1 MQDETNMPDDK
12 SINRGELLSLT
23 AEIVSAHVANN
34 VVARAD
40 VGGLIQSV
48 FDAMNRLAGGEL
60 AAPVEPSPPS
70 R

>member
-12 SINRGELLSLT
+12 SIDRGELLSLT

-34 VVARAD
+34 AVAGAE

-48 FDAMNRLAGGEL
+48 FETLNRLGGEQR
-60 AAPVEPSPPS
+60 PWWS
-70 R
+70 

>member
-23 AEIVSAHVANN
+23 TEIVSAHVANN
-34 VVARAD
+34 AVARAD

-48 FDAMNRLAGGEL
+48 FETMNRLAGGERW
-60 AAPVEPSPPS
+60 PRWS
-70 R
+70 